1 MSWKDIIRTDKL
13 NKARIPLED
22 YRRKANELVDDFAKE
37 VRLPYVLIASRSE
50 LLELKS
56 TRYPENL
63 PRYIKHFAELLDVH
77 RDKIPKES
85 QNDLD
90 ELIEKLNGLV
100 RELE

>member
-1 MSWKDIIRTDKL
+1 MSWKNILKEESLAEKADI
-13 NKARIPLED
+13 
-22 YRRKANELVDDFAKE
+22 LVDEFTRK

-50 LLELKS
+50 LLGWKS
-56 TRYPENL
+56 HQSPEDA
-63 PRYIKHFAELLDVH
+63 PRHIKHFAKLLDVH